1 MRKYLLLLL
10 SISAIGLVNAQEK
23 FPKHFTQAEKIETLS
38 RIWSELKYNFVYADR
53 LPFDQDSLYAAYIPQ
68 VLATQDD
75 VAFFDLLKCYM
86 ACFGDGH
93 TQVVRYSYQWDD
105 VYDYAPLM
113 VEELGGKYYL
123 SKIWASS
130 GLDSTALGA
139 QIVRIEG
146 ILTQEYVETHY
157 FPYLAAGSERAKYR
171 LAANEI
177 ATGFPSSKF
186 CAELVY
192 RDGRRC
198 SVQIDNDYNRRN
210 REGRLGKSW
219 AWRGI
224 HTPSRRVA
232 MLDWPEERIAR
243 LDIRSFDERMIPA
256 VDSLLTVVGS
266 RAEGL
271 ILDLRYC
278 PGGNSVVGDSLAV
291 RLIDADYLLS
301 GGSRTR
307 INNAYYRSQG
317 NWRAEFN
324 DFFTDRAYE
333 IIPSDT
339 LRINRSRVLKCPV
352 VILTGPMT
360 ASAAETFLIRIYEI
374 PERPLIVGQQSAGST
389 GAPLVIDLPHNACVR
404 ICTRGQLFPISG
416 RPFVNEGIRPDIVIV
431 PEADDFIVGYDR
443 VLQSALNI
451 LKNEKNCGGHTA
463 MYN

>member
-1 MRKYLLLLL
+1 MKKYLLLLC
-10 SISAIGLVNAQEK
+10 SISAIAGWGNASEK
-23 FPKHFTQAEKIETLS
+23 LPKHFTQAEKIETLS
-38 RIWSELKYNFVYADR
+38 RIWSELKYNFVHADK
-53 LPFDQDSLYAAYIPQ
+53 LPFNQDSLYAAYLPQ

-75 VAFFDLLKCYM
+75 VAFFDLLKRYM

-93 TQVVRYSYQWDD
+93 TQVVRYSYHWND

-113 VEELGGKYYL
+113 VEELEGRYYL
-123 SKIWASS
+123 SEVWASS

-146 ILTQEYVETHY
+146 VPTREYVETHY
-157 FPYLAAGSERAKYR
+157 FPYLAAGSEAAKYR
-171 LAANEI
+171 LAANEM
-177 ATGFPSSKF
+177 ATGFPNSQF
-186 CAELVY
+186 RAELVY

-198 SVQIDNDYNRRN
+198 SVQIENDYNRRH

-219 AWRGI
+219 AWKGI
-224 HTPSRRVA
+224 RIPSRHAAR
-232 MLDWPEERIAR
+232 LDWPEEKIAR
-243 LDIRSFDERMIPA
+243 LDIRSFDERIIPA
-256 VDSLLTVVGS
+256 MDSLLTVVGS

-278 PGGNSVVGDSLAV
+278 PGGSSVVGDSLAV

-324 DFFTDRAYE
+324 DFFTDKAYE

-374 PERPLIVGQQSAGST
+374 PERPLIIGQRSAGTT
-389 GAPLVIDLPHNACVR
+389 GAPLVIDLPHDACVR
-404 ICTRGQLFPISG
+404 ICTRCQLFPISG
-416 RPFVNEGIRPDIVIV
+416 RPFVNEGIQPDMEMA
-431 PEADDFIVGYDR
+431 PKADDFLTGYDR
-443 VLQSALNI
+443 VLQAALNI
-451 LKNEKNCGGHTA
+451 LKK
-463 MYN
+463 